1 MNPSE
6 IIQAV
11 SELTG
16 VAVEEM
22 SAPGRQ
28 TRKVMARTLAAHEIR
43 SSCVGYSLQDIGD
56 LFGMEHSNV
65 AHSLQRHRGLVKTDT
80 AYQRAAARLSAM
92 NLNTHPKTA

>member
-1 MNPSE
+1 MNAQQ
-6 IIQAV
+6 IINAV
-11 SELTG
+11 AALTG

-22 SAPGRQ
+22 ITPGRQ
-28 TRKVMARTLAAHEIR
+28 ARKVFARTLAAHEIR

-65 AHSLQRHRGLVKTDT
+65 AHSLQRHRGLVQTDP